1 MLNFILKSALF
12 TFLIKKFKKEIFG
25 ALRSIL
31 FLILIIFFYNDIVDL
46 FIILD
51 KKDILVY
58 LLTVKWLLI
67 FIILYLLY
75 SYIKSIFLN
84 TIKYKEE
91 INIDQEI
98 IDSSNR
104 PSQTE
109 EVLDNYKNNI
119 SNNENK
125 QSHSKEEILN
135 KDKLNSLGDNI
146 LEKHKKI

>member
-1 MLNFILKSALF
+1 MLKFILKSALF

-31 FLILIIFFYNDIVDL
+31 LLILIIFFYNDIVDL

-84 TIKYKEE
+84 TIKYKDE

-146 LEKHKKI
+146 LEKHK

>member
-1 MLNFILKSALF
+1 MLKFILKSALF

-146 LEKHKKI
+146 LEKHNKI

>member
-1 MLNFILKSALF
+1 MLKFILKSALF

-25 ALRSIL
+25 VLRSIL

>member
-1 MLNFILKSALF
+1 MLKFILKSALF

-46 FIILD
+46 FVILD
-51 KKDILVY
+51 KKNILVY

-75 SYIKSIFLN
+75 SNIKSIYLT
-84 TIKYKEE
+84 TIKHNEK
-91 INIDQEI
+91 IKIDQEI

-109 EVLDNYKNNI
+109 EVLDNYKKNI
-119 SNNENK
+119 SNNEIK

>member
-1 MLNFILKSALF
+1 MQ
-12 TFLIKKFKKEIFG
+12 
-25 ALRSIL
+25 
-31 FLILIIFFYNDIVDL
+31 
-46 FIILD
+46 IILQNF
-51 KKDILVY
+51 LN
-58 LLTVKWLLI
+58 T
-67 FIILYLLY
+67 LYLLY

-119 SNNENK
+119 SNNENE

-146 LEKHKKI
+146 LEKHNKI